1 MNNKD
6 IDLIRDAALALE
18 YTDLELA
25 QRLMQLAHSRR
36 PSGIFIKN
44 KLSRYNK
51 KISEQS
57 KQAIQ
62 KLVLKGELAII
73 PIGFRCYTKD
83 WIKKNLNITQESL
96 PFDVGFFSPFSV
108 ASILESQDFFKNG
121 YTSHN
126 VCIKNEN
133 HIDNDRGKGIK
144 FETTTYTEINKL
156 VESRKGQD
164 IHNYLDSTYGY
175 YTLDN
180 YHKFVLAHYN
190 WHQFADISKSKG
202 IFNPRE
208 NLPKIKT
215 LLTRRFSR
223 MKEKIEQ
230 AKLVVF
236 IYLNKKD
243 NQYMKID
250 KEFYALD
257 ELSLIEK
264 ACAKVLNKES
274 IVLDVSEGE
283 NISSSVLLDLIKDK
297 IN

>member
-25 QRLMQLAHSRR
+25 QRLMQLAHSGR

-44 KLSRYNK
+44 KLSRYNE

-57 KQAIQ
+57 KQAIE
-62 KLVLKGELAII
+62 KLVVNGELAII

-108 ASILESQDFFKNG
+108 ASILESQEFFKNG
-121 YTSHN
+121 YASHN

-133 HIDNDRGKGIK
+133 YIDNVRGKGIN

-156 VESRKGQD
+156 VESRKGGD

-180 YHKFVLAHYN
+180 CHKFVLAHYN
-190 WHQFADISKSKG
+190 WHEFADISKSKG
-202 IFNPRE
+202 VFNPRE
-208 NLPKIKT
+208 NLPKIKD

-250 KEFYALD
+250 KEFYALN
-257 ELSLIEK
+257 ELSLIEE

-283 NISSSVLLDLIKDK
+283 NISSSVLLNLIKNK